1 MILKL
6 THGKTTVENAWGL
19 VGNVVW
25 SGDKSR
31 AARTL
36 AFDLAV
42 SQTDPNLPAVECPAG
57 TIASLWGDDGAP
69 LFQGQVVRRSLSDA
83 EASIPVTVHDRG
95 MFLANNDGTEKIR
108 DETPE
113 TAVRRICQKYGI
125 PVGSLASTGVKV
137 RRKFTKTSLWNI
149 VVTLYTLASRQTGK
163 QYMVRFEWDKLVVSV
178 RSEAAENLVIR
189 PKSNLLS
196 SETTESI
203 ENMRNSVGIYDRD
216 GNRLATVRDEEA
228 VRLYGLMET
237 HITQQDGE
245 DAQAE
250 ARQVLEEKGLSRTI
264 TVSCIGDTRLTTGKT
279 VVVRQPATGLSGVF
293 WIESDQHSWSG
304 GSYMT
309 TLELELRNMMYQSE
323 SGGDLE

>member
-6 THGKTTVENAWGL
+6 THGTTTVENAWGL
-19 VGNVVW
+19 VGNVTW
-25 SGDKSR
+25 SGDKKR

-36 AFDLAV
+36 SFDLAA
-42 SQTDPNLPAVECPAG
+42 SREDPNLPAVECPVG
-57 TIASLWGDDGAP
+57 TIVSLWGDDGAP

-83 EASIPVTVHDRG
+83 EAAIPVVAHDRG

-113 TAVRRICQKYGI
+113 AAVGRICRRYGI
-125 PVGSLASTGVKV
+125 PVGALAATGVRV
-137 RRKFTKTSLWNI
+137 RRKFTRTSLWNI

-163 QYMVRFEWDKLVVSV
+163 QYMVRFEWDRLVVAV
-178 RSEAAENLVIR
+178 RSEGAENLVIR
-189 PKSNLLS
+189 PRSNLLS

-203 ENMRNSVGIYDRD
+203 ESMRNSVGIYDRE

-237 HITQQDGE
+237 HITQQKGE

-250 ARQVLEEKGLSRTI
+250 ARQILAEQGLSRTI
-264 TVSCIGDTRLTTGKT
+264 SVSCMGDPRLTTGRT
-279 VVVRQPATGLSGVF
+279 VVVRQPATGLGGVF
-293 WIESDQHSWSG
+293 WIESDRHSWRG
-304 GSYMT
+304 GNYMT
-309 TLELELRNMMYQSE
+309 TLKLELRNLMYQTE
-323 SGGDLE
+323 AGGALK